1 MMDDQPSQAVF
12 DSDGSPPVRELTA
25 GQRRVLGTLVE
36 KAITTPNQYP
46 LTLKALASG
55 CNQTSNRD
63 PVSNYS
69 EESISQIVDELR
81 QLGLAATVHTE
92 GGRTERVRH
101 YVRKRFPFTEPQLA
115 IMTELLLR
123 GRQQLGELRARSSR
137 LAPLES
143 LDDLRRELKGLAD
156 RDYVH
161 ATGPLDRRG
170 VEVDH
175 NLYLPVEA
183 RRQNA
188 RAASETESAG
198 ADDAPEVPEAAPAGH
213 RAPQLVGT
221 METLRADY
229 ARLAADVDALK
240 DVVARMQ
247 DELVALRRELGG

>member
-1 MMDDQPSQAVF
+1 MNSEPPFTPEAAPE
-12 DSDGSPPVRELTA
+12 GPPVRELTA

-69 EESISQIVDELR
+69 EESIAQIVDELR

-101 YVRKRFPFTEPQLA
+101 YARKRFPFTEPQLA

-123 GRQQLGELRARSSR
+123 GRQQLGELRARASR
-137 LAPLES
+137 MVPLES
-143 LDDLRRELKGLAD
+143 LDDLRRELKGLLDQGYA
-156 RDYVH
+156 H
-161 ATGPLDRRG
+161 ATGALDRRG

-183 RRQNA
+183 RRQNV
-188 RAASETESAG
+188 RAASDVESDG
-198 ADDAPEVPEAAPAGH
+198 AADASEDSEPAAPAAH
-213 RAPQLVGT
+213 RAPQLAGT
-221 METLRADY
+221 MESLRADH

-240 DVVARMQ
+240 EVIARMQ
-247 DELVALRRELGG
+247 DALVALRRELGG